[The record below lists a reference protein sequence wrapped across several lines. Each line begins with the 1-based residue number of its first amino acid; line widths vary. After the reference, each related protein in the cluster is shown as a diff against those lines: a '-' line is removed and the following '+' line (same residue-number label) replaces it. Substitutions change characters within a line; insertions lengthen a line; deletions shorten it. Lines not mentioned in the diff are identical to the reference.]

1 MKRNDWPTTCPHGRP
16 SLLPTCALCM
26 EKWIELE
33 RQYGA
38 VPLQPAIEAFNAWY
52 RAGADDSGDS
62 LVIQTLYA

>member
-1 MKRNDWPTTCPHGRP
+1 
-16 SLLPTCALCM
+16 M